1 MSRTELARVW
11 TALGHRLAVVAGAG
25 TALLS
30 LIWHSPVADACLR
43 GAAAWAAIRVLAL
56 ATRWLMARTEPESDQ
71 QPDADSAEYEAGE
84 PG

>member
-1 MSRTELARVW
+1 MMRTELALVW

-30 LIWHSPVADACLR
+30 LIWHSPVHVACLR
-43 GAAAWAAIRVLAL
+43 GAAAWAAIRVLAR
-56 ATRWLMARTEPESDQ
+56 ATEWLTVRTESETVQ
-71 QPDADSAEYEAGE
+71 KPDAESAEYQAGY

>member
-11 TALGHRLAVVAGAG
+11 TALGHRLAVVVGAG

-30 LIWHSPVADACLR
+30 LIWHAPVPDACLR
-43 GAAAWAAIRVLAL
+43 GAAAWAAIRAL
-56 ATRWLMARTEPESDQ
+56 ARATQWITARTEPESDQ
-71 QPDADSAEYEAGE
+71 QPDADSAEYQAGE